1 MLQEKES
8 NTAERELTISRLLN
22 APRELVWE
30 VWTKPEHIKNWWGPT
45 GFTNTIFS
53 MEVKPG
59 GVWDFIM
66 HGPDGTDYKN
76 KSIYKEIIKPER
88 IVFEHVS
95 PKFIATITFEEKNG
109 KTLLTWNMLFETKE
123 QFEKVVK
130 TFKADEGLKQNI
142 VKLEDYLQAQFSIR
156 IQLKTT
162 TNARV
167 TTYLN
172 FPGKTEEA
180 FNFYKKI
187 FKTEFSGKGIQR
199 FGGIPP
205 GAGHPPVSDNIKKM
219 ILHVELPITGG
230 HVLMAT
236 DAPVEMG
243 FTLTHGN
250 NMHIC
255 VEPETRKETKRL
267 FDPLSEGGTIT
278 MPLEDM
284 FFGAYF
290 GECTDKYGINWMFN
304 FIQK

>member
-1 MLQEKES
+1 MLREKES

-53 MEVKPG
+53 MDVKPG

-95 PKFIATITFEEKNG
+95 PKFTATITFEEKNG

-130 TFKADEGLKQNI
+130 TFKADEGLKQNV

-156 IQLKTT
+156 NQLKTNM
-162 TNARV
+162 NARV

-199 FGGIPP
+199 FGDIPA
-205 GAGHPPVSDNIKKM
+205 GAGHPPVSDNIKNM
-219 ILHVELPITGG
+219 ILHVELPIVGG

-236 DAPVEMG
+236 DAPGEMG
-243 FTLTHGN
+243 FILTQGN

-267 FDPLSEGGTIT
+267 FDALSEGGTIT